1 MQSMDAVTS
10 NKSEPANSELR
21 IGDVRVTNRALLAP
35 MSGVTDLPFRRLAQ
49 RLGAGLVVSEMI
61 ASRDLV
67 HEKPD
72 VMRRAQGE
80 AISPFVIQLAG
91 REAHWM
97 AEGARVAAD
106 LGAEIID
113 INMGCPAKQVTRGQS
128 GSALMRDEDHA
139 LRLIDAVANAVTVPV
154 TLKMRLGWDD
164 NSRNAPSLARRAEG
178 AGVRMIT
185 VHGRTRCQFF
195 KGRADWNFIAR
206 VKQAVSVPVIA
217 NGDARQID
225 DIPAML
231 SASRADGVMIGR
243 GAYGRPWFPGRA
255 AKFLRTGEDPGEP
268 PLSRIKQI
276 VLAHYDDMLVHY
288 GREYG
293 VRIARKHLGWYVEA
307 AASNPCEVKRWRAQ
321 LCRSDDSQKVIRI
334 LNAFYDQ
341 KIEAAA

>member
-1 MQSMDAVTS
+1 MQSVGAEISS
-10 NKSEPANSELR
+10 NEKPVETGLR
-21 IGDVRVTNRALLAP
+21 IGDVTLTSRALLAP
-35 MSGVTDLPFRRLAQ
+35 MSGVSDLPFRRLAQ
-49 RLGAGLVVSEMI
+49 RMGAGLVVSEMI

-91 REAHWM
+91 REARWM
-97 AEGARVAAD
+97 AEGARAAAG

-113 INMGCPAKQVTRGQS
+113 INMGCPAKQVTRGLS

-139 LRLIDAVANAVTVPV
+139 LRLIDAVANAVSVPV
-154 TLKMRLGWDD
+154 TLKMRLGWDEK
-164 NSRNAPSLARRAEG
+164 SRNAPTLARRAEG
-178 AGVRMIT
+178 AGVKMIT

-195 KGRADWNFIAR
+195 KGKADWKFIAR

-217 NGDARQID
+217 NGDARRVD

-231 SASRADGVMIGR
+231 AASRADGVMIGR
-243 GAYGRPWFPGRA
+243 GAYGRPWFPGRVA
-255 AKFLRTGEDPGEP
+255 EFLRKGDDPGEP
-268 PLSRIKQI
+268 SLSAIKPA
-276 VLAHYDDMLVHY
+276 VLMHYEDMLSHY

-307 AASNPCEVKRWRAQ
+307 AAADPCEAKHWRAR
-321 LCRSDDSQKVIRI
+321 LCRNDDSRAVKD
-334 LNAFYDQ
+334 LLKAFYDR
-341 KIEAAA
+341 KIEATP